1 MKMEFLTEASAQAV
15 DPDDAT
21 LAAHLAAHPERFAR
35 APLVAFEQ
43 ILLDEGRGPRRRYGN
58 PRQPERRPRPGGGRP
73 AEPAAGRLPGQPAQ
87 VVDGTFG
94 TGFFEALAGLPEG
107 RWAGPVTTPLG
118 RHLVRVTERR
128 KGGLPPLA
136 AIRERVLQDWRAT
149 RAAELREERFEAM
162 RARYHITRPDAAE
175 VLGR

>member
-1 MKMEFLTEASAQAV
+1 V
-15 DPDDAT
+15 DPGDAT

-43 ILLDEGRGPRRRYGN
+43 VLLDESTGRAAVTEIRASLN
-58 PRQPERRPRPGGGRP
+58 GGRDPVELSRPSLLPP
-73 AEPAAGRLPGQPAQ
+73 AFPASPRQ

-94 TGFFEALAGLPEG
+94 TGFFEALAELPAGE
-107 RWAGPVTTPLG
+107 WAGPVTTPLG

-128 KGGLPPLA
+128 DGRLPPLA
-136 AIRERVLQDWRAT
+136 EIRERVLQDWRTT

-162 RARYHITRPDAAE
+162 RARYQITRPDAAE